1 VLQQRCLHPALHCRT
16 GQLSRCLRLS
26 PILCWLLPH
35 TTRDHVP
42 CPCCCCA
49 QAAEES
55 RQLLS
60 AEQAKTLKLE
70 AQLAELNE
78 RLGGLGELERELAR
92 YRKLEKDSAA
102 AAAQKGSGGL
112 WGYISGQS

>member
-1 VLQQRCLHPALHCRT
+1 V
-16 GQLSRCLRLS
+16 
-26 PILCWLLPH
+26 
-35 TTRDHVP
+35 
-42 CPCCCCA
+42 

-70 AQLAELNE
+70 AQLAELHE

-92 YRKLEKDSAA
+92 YRELEED

-112 WGYISGQS
+112 WGYISGQ